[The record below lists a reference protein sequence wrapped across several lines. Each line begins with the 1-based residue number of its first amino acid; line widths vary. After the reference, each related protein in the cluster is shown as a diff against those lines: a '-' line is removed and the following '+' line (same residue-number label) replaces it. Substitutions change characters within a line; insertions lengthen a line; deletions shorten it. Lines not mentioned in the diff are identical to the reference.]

1 MHSYFR
7 ENPGLEVLAQIANY
21 SPNYFCTVFR
31 KNTGM
36 TYLQYM
42 NRLKVKYAKQLLL
55 TTTLCETDIAFRC
68 GFNSQNTFLRVFKA
82 QVGKTPMGYKRQNQ
96 K

>member
-1 MHSYFR
+1 
-7 ENPGLEVLAQIANY
+7 
-21 SPNYFCTVFR
+21 
-31 KNTGM
+31 
-36 TYLQYM
+36 M

-55 TTTLCETDIAFRC
+55 TTTLRETDIAFRC